1 MKKLSIIILLIM
13 VSVFAKSQTT
23 AWIKQLNEEE
33 NFVAAGSSMY
43 FTISKT
49 PYNNRIYY
57 VRSFNSSGIQLL
69 ATTVFPNSPYT
80 SMEITKVIANQSN
93 ELYILGNAT
102 SGLDAKGIVIK
113 LNSSLLQSWQTIL
126 SSSTYGNTNYP
137 VDIALQ
143 GSNVLVLTRKII
155 YSSGIETTVLA
166 SMSSAGGIINATQT
180 QPSNNFIPYALHV
193 SGSQNIYY
201 CGSSGVNNGIV
212 VKLNSSLTQLWS
224 ASFSMGSN
232 TWFNNVLT
240 DVYGNVFV
248 AGNGYTSAPTSLRA
262 LVRKYNSSG
271 TLVSS
276 YASSQPSNIRYWVSG
291 LRISVPG
298 NLFLTIKTTV
308 QGSNGSQGI
317 IIQKHSPANVA
328 SIVYSTTCSFS
339 ASSFTDLTV
348 TGFEITQSEKTFVT
362 ARSNGTSN
370 LLRNYITA
378 KVGTNGMQEF
388 SEVYNNGRC
397 NSLVKAI
404 TGTYPNDDFVTTGM
418 ISNISM
424 LIKYTGPAAREAVE
438 NISQETAVQKSLQCF
453 PNPASVYATIE
464 GLNNI
469 EQTFIYDSNG
479 KQCNVAI
486 NKMDEGNALINVEN
500 LKSGVYF
507 VRNSTSQKSA
517 KIVVKH

>member
-271 TLVSS
+271 TLVS
-276 YASSQPSNIRYWVSG
+276 RD
-291 LRISVPG
+291 RKSV
-298 NLFLTIKTTV
+298 V
-308 QGSNGSQGI
+308 
-317 IIQKHSPANVA
+317 
-328 SIVYSTTCSFS
+328 
-339 ASSFTDLTV
+339 
-348 TGFEITQSEKTFVT
+348 
-362 ARSNGTSN
+362 
-370 LLRNYITA
+370 
-378 KVGTNGMQEF
+378 
-388 SEVYNNGRC
+388 
-397 NSLVKAI
+397 
-404 TGTYPNDDFVTTGM
+404 
-418 ISNISM
+418 
-424 LIKYTGPAAREAVE
+424 
-438 NISQETAVQKSLQCF
+438 
-453 PNPASVYATIE
+453 
-464 GLNNI
+464 
-469 EQTFIYDSNG
+469 
-479 KQCNVAI
+479 
-486 NKMDEGNALINVEN
+486 
-500 LKSGVYF
+500 
-507 VRNSTSQKSA
+507 
-517 KIVVKH
+517 